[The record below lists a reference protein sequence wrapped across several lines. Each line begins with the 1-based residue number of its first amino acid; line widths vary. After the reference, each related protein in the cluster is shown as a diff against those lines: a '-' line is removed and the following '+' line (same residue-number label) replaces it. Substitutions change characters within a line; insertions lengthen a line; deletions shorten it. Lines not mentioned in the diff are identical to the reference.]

1 MATGVPGFFTRKY
14 RTPIPPGVDVTFVT
28 DVRSTSV
35 NYLDFIADPLLFQG
49 LEAALIAEGVGTTEN
64 NRYSFGVGVPT
75 GTVSVVAVEGQY
87 KVDVNGTEQRWAL
100 GSDVSADT
108 VVYPTYTTTP
118 GVSSN
123 VSTSANLLFQEP
135 FIAGDPRYDRDYN
148 PLAEQILISASFG
161 GIEPLSFDQ
170 PSYFPYRYIALAP
183 ALLQVGTASPNPR
196 PPGTLVGLIYTTA
209 AEGVAIFIDGST
221 IYYQTEV
228 PTSDMFVALGVLSE
242 DIRQQLVSTNG
253 AVYAVQ
259 EFQSA
264 ERLALFGES
273 LGTVLGKYLYETA

>member
-49 LEAALIAEGVGTTEN
+49 LETALIAEGVGTTEN
-64 NRYSFGVGVPT
+64 NRYSFGVGVPKN
-75 GTVSVVAVEGQY
+75 TVSVIQVENRY
-87 KVDVNGTEQRWAL
+87 KVVVNGTEQRWAL
-100 GSDVSADT
+100 GSDVLADT

-123 VSTSANLLFQEP
+123 VATSANLLFQEP
-135 FIAGDPRYDRDYN
+135 KIAGDPLYDRDYN
-148 PLAEQILISASFG
+148 LLAEQILISASYG
-161 GIEPLSFDQ
+161 GIEQLSFDY
-170 PSYFPYRYIALAP
+170 PAYFPYRYIALAP
-183 ALLQVGTASPNPR
+183 AQLQVGTASPNPR
-196 PPGTLVGLIYTTA
+196 PPGTLVGLVYTTA

-221 IYYQTEV
+221 IYYQEEV
-228 PTSDMFVALGVLSE
+228 PTSDMFFTLGTLSE
-242 DIRQQLVSTNG
+242 AIRRQVEVTNG
-253 AVYAVQ
+253 AVYQVR

-273 LGTVLGKYLYETA
+273 LGAVLGKYLYETA